1 MQAWRIAKERYALD
15 RAGTGSQLTGGRWNS
30 QGVAVIY
37 AGLTPGVCA
46 LEKLVH
52 TSDHLI
58 ADLVL
63 VSIQLPDDDSLYKK
77 YLPSDL
83 PKGWS
88 AVPSSTASIE
98 FGDRFVAEQ
107 KYLGIILPSAV
118 MPEEFNLLINPGHPA
133 YHLVSYK
140 IERPFTFDERL
151 RG

>member
-15 RAGTGSQLTGGRWNS
+15 RAGTGSQRTGGRWNS

-63 VSIQLPDDDSLYKK
+63 VSIQLPDEESLYKK

-83 PKGWS
+83 LSLEASDGLKGHFMLPLR
-88 AVPSSTASIE
+88 VGHFMLPTPSH
-98 FGDRFVAEQ
+98 FM
-107 KYLGIILPSAV
+107 LPTH
-118 MPEEFNLLINPGHPA
+118 GHFMIPC
-133 YHLVSYK
+133 
-140 IERPFTFDERL
+140 IC
-151 RG
+151 